1 MPQYKHNLSKCQ
13 GKLGSSVLK
22 SQNFVLFVFF
32 SLRHLFSSH
41 CTEKKTSCKIRI
53 FRHCSTPYY
62 NVAKTFIEQLVPITV
77 FYRSDVRNPVK
88 FFKKY
93 SVSKIV
99 LTFHFLK
106 NCSKGVTY
114 DKRPK
119 MKRET
124 RLKAVLFLG
133 KKTAFSRASL
143 HLQAFVVCCGF
154 TVSLYVSEILQ

>member
-32 SLRHLFSSH
+32 SLRHLFSNH
-41 CTEKKTSCKIRI
+41 CTEKTSCKIRI

-77 FYRSDVRNPVK
+77 FYRSNIRNPVRI
-88 FFKKY
+88 FKKY

-106 NCSKGVTY
+106 NCSKGITY

-124 RLKAVLFLG
+124 RMKAVFFLG

-143 HLQAFVVCCGF
+143 FTLRHLSYF
-154 TVSLYVSEILQ
+154 TALVI